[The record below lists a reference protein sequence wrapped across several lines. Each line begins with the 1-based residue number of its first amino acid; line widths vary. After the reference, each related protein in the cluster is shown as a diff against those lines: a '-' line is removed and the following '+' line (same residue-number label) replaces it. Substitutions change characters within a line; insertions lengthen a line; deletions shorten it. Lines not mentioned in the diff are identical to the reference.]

1 MVVTV
6 TFTPTE
12 PPWLSV
18 TTIVHV
24 PAATAVIVNVAL
36 GPLPAAGAKVAIPAH
51 DGEPFEIVR
60 GPNHTFWFTTQGGD
74 GIDRT

>member
-1 MVVTV
+1 MPLIVPVVVVTE

-24 PAATAVIVNVAL
+24 PAATAVTVNVAL
-36 GPLPAAGAKVAIPAH
+36 GPVPAAGENVAIPAH
-51 DGEPFEIVR
+51 EGLPLAAVS
-60 GPNHTFWFTTQGGD
+60 GPE
-74 GIDRT
+74 